1 MVINTAK
8 REREIWWRS
17 EGGRVSMSN
26 AQNNLII
33 NHLSS
38 SAGARVIAGEV
49 GSAEVVFC
57 AAR

>member
-8 REREIWWRS
+8 REREIWWGS
-17 EGGRVSMSN
+17 ERASMSN

>member
-8 REREIWWRS
+8 REREIWWGS
-17 EGGRVSMSN
+17 ERASMSN

-57 AAR
+57 SAR